1 MQVLEN
7 VGLCIKL
14 YDILDVGDGIIMAG
28 DGGRYIKKILKI
40 IGMQT
45 KQ

>member
-28 DGGRYIKKILKI
+28 DGGRYIKKNITNYS
-40 IGMQT
+40 MQT